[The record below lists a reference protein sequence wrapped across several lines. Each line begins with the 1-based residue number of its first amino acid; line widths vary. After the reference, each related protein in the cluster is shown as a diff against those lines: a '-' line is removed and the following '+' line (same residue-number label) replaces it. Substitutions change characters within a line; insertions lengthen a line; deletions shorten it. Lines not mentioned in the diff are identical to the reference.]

1 MPSDT
6 ANVKLGVCTV
16 LFDGIDLGFTKGG
29 VEVEVQ
35 TNTHVVNVDQFGE
48 TPVDEVIMGRTV
60 QVTAPLAE
68 TTLQNLVRTMPGA
81 QLVATGAT
89 YASGTV
95 TFATAAP
102 VNNDNVVIDGVAF
115 TFKTAPAGDRE
126 MAIPATFAL
135 AAAALAAAINA
146 DAVTYAKVVATVN
159 AGVVTLTARDYG
171 TASNAFTLA
180 KTGTNITVSGATLSG
195 GAVPAKAKVAVKTG
209 VSQSLLALAK
219 KLVLRPIGT
228 NGADDFTVFKA
239 MTPGNLSYAYNLDN
253 ERIFKTVFKGYADA
267 AGNLFSVGND
277 SAV

>member
-81 QLVATGAT
+81 TLVATGAA

-95 TFATAAP
+95 TFATTAP
-102 VNNDNVVIDGVAF
+102 VNNDQVVVDGVVFA
-115 TFKTAPAGDRE
+115 FKTAPALPNE
-126 MAIPATFAL
+126 MAIPATI
-135 AAAALAAAINA
+135 AAAAIALAAAINA
-146 DAVTYAKVVATVN
+146 DTTTYTKVAASAN

-171 TASNAFTLA
+171 TVANAYTLA
-180 KTGTNITVSGATLSG
+180 KTGTNITVSGATLAG
-195 GAVPAKAKVAVKTG
+195 GTIPPKSKVSVKTG
-209 VSQSLLALAK
+209 VSQSLLATAK
-219 KLVLRPIGT
+219 KLVLRPVGT
-228 NGADDFTVFKA
+228 SGADDFTVFKA
-239 MTPGNLSYAYNLDN
+239 NTPGNLSYAYNLDN

-277 SAV
+277 SAT